1 MRRWFIAAL
10 LALCSVALNAQGL
23 EVTTVANLPT
33 CTDGSPWIVLVVD
46 GASSTDCSTG
56 SGSTEAVCTC
66 RDGVIA
72 GLSTSGG
79 SSNSFETQNVDNGTD
94 PVADSSTDTLNWTS
108 GTGITITGDSS
119 TDTIT
124 IASTIPDLTLDLG
137 DDGGN
142 DSTALAE
149 IATIYDRYG
158 IVTEPSADK
167 ALFDFAPVDDRYLS
181 GPPASPATPDD
192 EFNGSLA
199 GSWTVVSG
207 GSGTV
212 DPHSNAS
219 AVEVYDLSTRSGLIL
234 IQVGNDTGDD
244 VLFRQDYTV
253 PDGSLVVAMFYP
265 ALTSGGNAA
274 QCGIGLNDNDTAPTS
289 GNTMEIILDA
299 QAAGVR
305 VLVQSTGATSGN
317 GIADDSTGQ
326 VALAITRVDAGAN
339 KAYAGWAS
347 FNGGVTWAHVD
358 TATHSATLDNLWLFC
373 DTRSTHA
380 AGQNDPV
387 TAVDWLRGEPT
398 TNLYS
403 ISF

>member
-1 MRRWFIAAL
+1 MKKPLLRAAIVLTLTAAPVLGQQALKIATAAAL
-10 LALCSVALNAQGL
+10 
-23 EVTTVANLPT
+23 
-33 CTDGSPWIVLVVD
+33 CTDGSPRIYAVVD
-46 GASSTDCSTG
+46 ATSSSDCATGGGSTDNLCSCLGGVLADFGGGGSGTSVALDLDNDSSNESTG
-56 SGSTEAVCTC
+56 LEK
-66 RDGVIA
+66 IA
-72 GLSTSGG
+72 
-79 SSNSFETQNVDNGTD
+79 
-94 PVADSSTDTLNWTS
+94 DTR
-108 GTGITITGDSS
+108 
-119 TDTIT
+119 
-124 IASTIPDLTLDLG
+124 
-137 DDGGN
+137 
-142 DSTALAE
+142 
-149 IATIYDRYG
+149 DRYG
-158 IVTEPSADK
+158 ITDEPSANVL
-167 ALFDFAPVDDRYLS
+167 LFDWAPLDDRYLA

-192 EFNGSLA
+192 EFNGSLG

-219 AVEVYDLSTRSGLIL
+219 AVEVYDLSTRSGFLL

-244 VLFRQDYTV
+244 VLLRQDYTL

-265 ALTSGGNAA
+265 QLTSGGNAA
-274 QCGIGLNDNDTAPTS
+274 QCGIGLNDNDTLPTS